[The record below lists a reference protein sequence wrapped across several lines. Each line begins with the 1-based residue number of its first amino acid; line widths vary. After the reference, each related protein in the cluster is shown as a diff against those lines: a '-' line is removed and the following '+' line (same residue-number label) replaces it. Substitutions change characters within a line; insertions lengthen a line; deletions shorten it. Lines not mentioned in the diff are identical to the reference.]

1 MKRDEREE
9 VIYRALRGVETP
21 EYDIL
26 GAVKAA
32 REEIPRRGR
41 PHLTR
46 AALLAACLAAALTV
60 GALAAGLTVGWD
72 SFLDRTP
79 AEGVTA
85 VGERAVTG
93 EYTLT
98 LQEAIVDDEG
108 GETPAQRKS
117 FPLGC
122 EGGGGEAQHEQ
133 RVPTAHSLGGREDPL
148 LLCGV

>member
-9 VIYRALRGVETP
+9 VIYRALQGVETP

-32 REEIPRRGR
+32 REEIPRRRR

-46 AALLAACLAAALTV
+46 AALL
-60 GALAAGLTVGWD
+60 TVGWD
-72 SFLDRTP
+72 SFLGRTP

-108 GETPAQRKS
+108 AAFLLALTRND
-117 FPLGC
+117 
-122 EGGGGEAQHEQ
+122 GG
-133 RVPTAHSLGGREDPL
+133 VL
-148 LLCGV
+148 

>member
-32 REEIPRRGR
+32 REEIPRRRR

-60 GALAAGLTVGWD
+60 GAVADQRLSGIHHLVGVFQQ
-72 SFLDRTP
+72 SGF
-79 AEGVTA
+79 VN
-85 VGERAVTG
+85 
-93 EYTLT
+93 
-98 LQEAIVDDEG
+98 VD
-108 GETPAQRKS
+108 
-117 FPLGC
+117 L
-122 EGGGGEAQHEQ
+122 
-133 RVPTAHSLGGREDPL
+133 
-148 LLCGV
+148 

>member
-9 VIYRALRGVETP
+9 VIYRALQGVETP

-32 REEIPRRGR
+32 REEIPRRRR

-72 SFLDRTP
+72 SFLGRTP
-79 AEGVTA
+79 RRG
-85 VGERAVTG
+85 GHRR
-93 EYTLT
+93 
-98 LQEAIVDDEG
+98 G
-108 GETPAQRKS
+108 GEGRHRGVHPHLA
-117 FPLGC
+117 
-122 EGGGGEAQHEQ
+122 GGHC
-133 RVPTAHSLGGREDPL
+133 GR
-148 LLCGV
+148 

>member
-9 VIYRALRGVETP
+9 VIYRALQGVETP

-32 REEIPRRGR
+32 REEIPRRRR

-72 SFLDRTP
+72 SFLGRTP
-79 AEGVTA
+79 AEGV
-85 VGERAVTG
+85 
-93 EYTLT
+93 
-98 LQEAIVDDEG
+98 
-108 GETPAQRKS
+108 P
-117 FPLGC
+117 
-122 EGGGGEAQHEQ
+122 GGGG
-133 RVPTAHSLGGREDPL
+133 RVGSGE
-148 LLCGV
+148 